1 MCETQ
6 GFYKVAARL
15 AGLLLR
21 CKMGVSH
28 TPRLLYFIGSLV
40 LWVNHFYV
48 TQSTKDTK
56 AMQRY
61 HHLHSAFVLLRGF
74 V

>member
-21 CKMGVSH
+21 CKMGVSDAQ
-28 TPRLLYFIGSLV
+28 RLLYSIGSLV
-40 LWVNHFYV
+40 LWLNQFYV
-48 TQSTKDTK
+48 TQSTNDTK
-56 AMQRY
+56 AMQLYQLSR
-61 HHLHSAFVLLRGF
+61 SAFLLLRGF